1 MPNKTCPSCKVET
14 HVRTSNCK
22 CGYSFYIPVRKTK
35 EELVVKP
42 APKIEVKKVVT
53 KTTPPVTFKPFKDP
67 VQVLINEA
75 EALGY
80 TLKDTSPK
88 AKELNK
94 RFSIYKMI
102 GYQKYEACFNKL
114 GHITGAVQSP

>member
-35 EELVVKP
+35 EELVVKS
-42 APKIEVKKVVT
+42 APKIEVKKVITVPIIA
-53 KTTPPVTFKPFKDP
+53 KPVKDP
-67 VQVLINEA
+67 AQVLIHEA

-80 TLKDTSPK
+80 TLKDAGLK
-88 AKELNK
+88 VKELNK

-114 GHITGAVQSP
+114 GHITGAVQST